1 MVALTG
7 DKPVS
12 CGVVVTD
19 GRVMLLGHATMSPRW
34 DIPKGVADPGEEFLA
49 AACREL
55 REETGLVADPMA
67 LVPVGT
73 YPYSRDKG
81 LCLFAWVPA
90 RMPDPKTLVCAS
102 HFTSRDGRT
111 LPEFDRFGLFP
122 QDEAVKR
129 VGRNMAEILAG
140 ISLGDLC
147 GASK

>member
-1 MVALTG
+1 MTA

-19 GRVMLLGHATMSPRW
+19 GRVLLLGHATRTPRW
-34 DIPKGVADPGEEFLA
+34 DIPKGVADPGEEFFA

-55 REETGLVADPMA
+55 QEETGLVADPA
-67 LVPVGT
+67 ELVPIGT
-73 YPYSRDKG
+73 YPYRSDKG

-90 RMPDPKTLVCAS
+90 EMPDPKTLVCVSTFEA
-102 HFTSRDGRT
+102 RGGEM

-122 QDEAVKR
+122 HDEAVKR

-140 ISLGDLC
+140 ISLEALC
-147 GASK
+147 GTSN